1 MWRRMASGAAVANRR
16 MSRLPVG
23 SQVACGQPAPHC
35 FAVCLVTLVLSA
47 CSSSPLARPLTEALR
62 CLPPDTQAVAGIDL
76 ERIRGKKSFSQLPP
90 AWSLVVDPFRSA
102 GLVLLAYNGSDV
114 LVIASGRFASRP
126 AGVVLLTPQ
135 LAVGGSPAAIRAAT
149 RQHAARRTGVP
160 ELVAQAT
167 PVINRDL
174 WAVIRGGI
182 RLPLPGNSANLNR
195 LLALTEYT
203 TASATWDSAIRLE
216 ADGHCAAP
224 ESALQLEERLRALI
238 TLASSAVKAPD
249 LRSLLSSVELRR
261 DGSLVHLTLLAGPQA
276 IQQLLGF

>member
-1 MWRRMASGAAVANRR
+1 MIRVSAASVRERSVFRTGFACLAA
-16 MSRLPVG
+16 L
-23 SQVACGQPAPHC
+23 
-35 FAVCLVTLVLSA
+35 AVSA
-47 CSSSPLARPLTEALR
+47 CSSTPVSRPLTEALQ
-62 CLPPDTQAVAGIDL
+62 CLPPDTQAVAGIYL
-76 ERIRGKKSFSQLPP
+76 ERIRGKESFSRLPP
-90 AWSLVVDPFRSA
+90 AWLFVLDPFRNA
-102 GLVLLAYNGSDV
+102 GLVLLAYNGSDL
-114 LVIASGRFASRP
+114 LVIASGRFPSAP
-126 AGVVLLTPQ
+126 PGVVLLTPE

-149 RQHAARRTGVP
+149 RQHAAGRTGMP
-160 ELVAQAT
+160 DLMAHLT

-174 WAVIRGGI
+174 WALVRGGT

-203 TASATWDSAIRLE
+203 AASATWDSRIRLE